1 MKMFRIFAAYSF
13 FAMFTILPMHSA
25 KAYEEV
31 AYDEVMIQLKAENIK
46 LYKKAEKVYRYATN
60 NSREIIEKP
69 LLTKHN
75 KALNGVLDRNNR
87 VSAKFYER
95 GSDGTEARMI
105 MLFKFGGKKYKVVQD
120 YIRAEKCKKW
130 SSCAPWEKVE

>member
-1 MKMFRIFAAYSF
+1 MFRFFVAYLCFSF
-13 FAMFTILPMHSA
+13 FTILPMHSV
-25 KAYEEV
+25 KAYEQV
-31 AYDEVMIQLKAENIK
+31 SYDKVMIELEAENIK
-46 LYKKAEKVYRYATN
+46 LFKKAEKVYRYATI
-60 NSREIIEKP
+60 NSKEIIEKP

-75 KALNGVLDRNNR
+75 KALNGFIDRNNR